1 MDLTDVL
8 IWDRIFLNS
17 VVEVDPVLPLNL
29 ARGGDPQLQT
39 PLKSFVKIDT
49 S

>member
-17 VVEVDPVLPLNL
+17 VVEVDSVPPLNL
-29 ARGGDPQLQT
+29 VRGGDLKLKT
-39 PLKSFVKIDT
+39 PLKSLVKFDT
-49 S
+49 